1 MQKTT
6 VYPSKQALDLLS
18 SRKIDQLFGLLKMYS
33 FFLILN
39 FTYNLGKFVQGACLK
54 YFGPY
59 FFIILHTTGW
69 SIPSDF
75 IFKYTF

>member
-39 FTYNLGKFVQGACLK
+39 FQMY
-54 YFGPY
+54 YS
-59 FFIILHTTGW
+59 TTVIY
-69 SIPSDF
+69 SE
-75 IFKYTF
+75 IFKDRDW